1 MVPKTLN
8 YFRQRTDMRKSWNEQ
23 EQTEKSS
30 FAQPHLAIV
39 LRNGSVWDISFP
51 DDFKSGSKIM
61 LIQLPKTR
69 QPYFAFSTEG
79 NLINFIRADFSKDI
93 IQYHQDFFYMISLP
107 YDN

>member
-1 MVPKTLN
+1 MTQIFKLSCV
-8 YFRQRTDMRKSWNEQ
+8 
-23 EQTEKSS
+23 S
-30 FAQPHLAIV
+30 FSYVSISYVLA
-39 LRNGSVWDISFP
+39 FP

-79 NLINFIRADFSKDI
+79 NLINFIRADLSKDI